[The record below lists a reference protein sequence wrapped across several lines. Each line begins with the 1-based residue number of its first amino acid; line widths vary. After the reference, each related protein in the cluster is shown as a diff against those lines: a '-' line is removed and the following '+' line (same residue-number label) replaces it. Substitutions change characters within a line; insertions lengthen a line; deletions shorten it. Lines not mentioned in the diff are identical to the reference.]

1 MPRIDPMK
9 LLVCLSVLLAP
20 NGGIRNAGE
29 VRRLANLMAK
39 FSKKLV
45 SKAIYIQILKCTET
59 ELLGQFMQTG
69 GWSLVHMW
77 LVDGIGSKNWP
88 LIQELMELLLCC
100 PVDVERLKINS
111 TPRLVK
117 SLSTDSANESVKVLA
132 SKLVEQWLYIVKA
145 PKQLSPM
152 VPINQSELPAIT
164 GLAGTADGKQTGA
177 EAAIGQAPT
186 VGAAV
191 VGKQGVADIAG
202 KEQQHYQR
210 NGYGSHAADSGEV
223 DGQTE
228 TANHDGMV
236 DGDKTTFQP
245 TGEAA
250 ATVVPAK
257 KTSLVLKITTKNGKQ
272 VVAKVIKSS
281 TSRKGQRDSADGR
294 AATDGEGAHP
304 DDGDEEEDDDD
315 DEEDQEEVVVNIE
328 SSKPSGEEATV
339 AAPVA
344 KKDDQLN
351 AAETKKV
358 DVVANGGTEGS
369 KERNSSS
376 SKDKDRHNHS
386 HHRDREREKDRK
398 GSSSSRSSSSK
409 TSSSSSS
416 SSSKHKSSSSSSSK
430 SSSSSSS
437 RSKDKD
443 RHGSSSSSSGSK
455 HKSSSS
461 SSSSKSG
468 SSSSKSSSSS
478 SDKHRDKDK
487 SSSGGSRDGKE
498 SKAQSASPKL
508 ARARSRD
515 DSVGCSNDSGSET
528 SSVTNTSA
536 NDSKVAKST
545 TIPSKKASISIEV
558 RNPENRVKT
567 VKTYNSQFRSHG
579 LIEEAPP
586 PPSRKGLKKPS
597 SASSPSTASPAATA
611 ASNNSSGSSSTVIGS
626 TATGTLKRSSPTS
639 SSGRDAV
646 LAGVTA
652 EKRAKEDPMERPG
665 SIKLI
670 PPKRQHALVESDMF
684 MDALSATLRKDV
696 KKRKRRTSGS
706 EGATAGTATAPSS
719 KPTGETTTTTS
730 TTTATTAA
738 AGSKPAG
745 SDASTTAKANAP
757 GSSPTRTEEHAAETT
772 APTPTTPTSPKVPTI
787 APMSFYRDTLA
798 EQEEETGT
806 EPTAGED
813 GEKKKDQAESD
824 STPTSNG
831 DGAEE
836 KKPSARKSDDT
847 PGDEDGGDHADDDDD
862 DDDEGPVL
870 KKSKRAKCELNE
882 DDDEEKGAEGE
893 EKKVKKEG
901 ETVADDK
908 TELMDVV
915 MSDVEKKIAL
925 EAESGV
931 KKEEGGTEKEE
942 EDGKKPPG
950 PGCGPDGPP
959 GVLVIH
965 RRKGPK
971 KQLRWRAAEELE
983 EVRYFELDVTERC
996 NVTKSFTDM
1005 KQMERVDERQK
1016 FMLSRKVGSEDIM
1029 VERTAWRPLLQVD
1042 NVPPSPDGSQSLERN
1057 VQRQRERGCL
1067 QALYFNKHMI
1077 PDSPA
1082 EPDPADTYQ
1091 TADPVHIPLED
1102 VTGNPDSVNDFTS
1115 MPWPDPRS
1123 TPPHESGA
1131 FSSPFFPSDLP
1142 PGAGF
1147 GAGGFPPPF
1156 APGAAATIGPGP
1168 WNLGVPVGAP
1178 GVGAG
1183 GPRAGV
1189 LPPGMFPLSQPPPGL
1204 VGQPAAGGSPNMLN
1218 LPLSMS
1224 PNVPP
1229 PGMFPGAN
1237 NFNAPPPELG
1247 VLAAGGVPDMGGRRG
1262 DGFRNGPP
1270 PHQQW
1275 TAGGNRPF
1283 GGGGNNNPNRGGGGG
1298 GFGNRGGGG
1307 NWNNRNQGNNNN
1319 NGNGN
1324 RNGDRSRIG
1333 DDGRGNF
1340 RGHWLQGGNRGHN
1353 NNRGGGGGRKW

>member
-1 MPRIDPMK
+1 MK

-152 VPINQSELPAIT
+152 VPINQSELPAIA
-164 GLAGTADGKQTGA
+164 GLAGTADGKLLGC
-177 EAAIGQAPT
+177 EAANNNASPIGAS
-186 VGAAV
+186 
-191 VGKQGVADIAG
+191 VGKQGGPALDTGMG
-202 KEQQHYQR
+202 KEHYQH
-210 NGYGSHAADSGEV
+210 NGYGPHTTSESAEEV
-223 DGQTE
+223 EQTE
-228 TANHDGMV
+228 AASKEDGI
-236 DGDKTTFQP
+236 DGVKKSFQ
-245 TGEAA
+245 TVGES
-250 ATVVPAK
+250 TVQPK

-272 VVAKVIKSS
+272 VVAKVIKS
-281 TSRKGQRDSADGR
+281 TSKKSQRDSADTR
-294 AATDGEGAHP
+294 TAEGEDEEA
-304 DDGDEEEDDDD
+304 DDDEEEDDDG
-315 DEEDQEEVVVNIE
+315 EDQEEVVVNIE
-328 SSKPSGEEATV
+328 SSKTSSDETV
-339 AAPVA
+339 AVVA
-344 KKDDQLN
+344 KDDQQDVT
-351 AAETKKV
+351 ESKKL
-358 DVVANGGTEGS
+358 DEQNG
-369 KERNSSS
+369 
-376 SKDKDRHNHS
+376 
-386 HHRDREREKDRK
+386 REE
-398 GSSSSRSSSSK
+398 RSSSS
-409 TSSSSSS
+409 
-416 SSSKHKSSSSSSSK
+416 
-430 SSSSSSS
+430 
-437 RSKDKD
+437 
-443 RHGSSSSSSGSK
+443 
-455 HKSSSS
+455 
-461 SSSSKSG
+461 
-468 SSSSKSSSSS
+468 
-478 SDKHRDKDK
+478 
-487 SSSGGSRDGKE
+487 GGGRDGKD
-498 SKAQSASPKL
+498 SKNQSASPKL
-508 ARARSRD
+508 TRPSSRD
-515 DSVGCSNDSGSET
+515 DSVGGSNDSGSET
-528 SSVTNTSA
+528 SSVTNTSV
-536 NDSKVAKST
+536 NDTKVGKSAT

-558 RNPENRVKT
+558 RNPENRPKT

-597 SASSPSTASPAATA
+597 SSSSPSTSSPSTAS
-611 ASNNSSGSSSTVIGS
+611 SNTSSTVIGS
-626 TATGTLKRSSPTS
+626 TAIGTVKRSSPIA
-639 SSGRDAV
+639 SGREAV
-646 LAGVTA
+646 VAGASA
-652 EKRAKEDPMERPG
+652 EKKAKEDPMERPG

-706 EGATAGTATAPSS
+706 ESTATVPNSKQGETTNSTATAG
-719 KPTGETTTTTS
+719 
-730 TTTATTAA
+730 
-738 AGSKPAG
+738 AGSKSSG
-745 SDASTTAKANAP
+745 SDASTTKANAP
-757 GSSPTRTEEHAAETT
+757 GSPTNPAVTTEEHAAEATI
-772 APTPTTPTSPKVPTI
+772 TPTTPTSPKVPTI

-798 EQEEETGT
+798 EQEEDNGT
-806 EPTAGED
+806 EATTVGED
-813 GEKKKDQAESD
+813 GEKKDHAEND
-824 STPTSNG
+824 SSAVG
-831 DGAEE
+831 VEE
-836 KKPSARKSDDT
+836 KKTSTTEKE
-847 PGDEDGGDHADDDDD
+847 DEPADDDDD
-862 DDDEGPVL
+862 EPIV
-870 KKSKRAKCELNE
+870 KKPKRTKCELNE
-882 DDDEEKGAEGE
+882 DEDEEKSVEGNTIE
-893 EKKVKKEG
+893 EKKVKKEPAEG
-901 ETVADDK
+901 ETTEDDK

-915 MSDVEKKIAL
+915 MNDVEKKIAE
-925 EAESGV
+925 EAEGV
-931 KKEEGGTEKEE
+931 KKEDGAEKEE
-942 EDGKKPPG
+942 KLSADGKKPPG

-1016 FMLSRKVGSEDIM
+1016 YMLSRKVASEDIM
-1029 VERTAWRPLLQVD
+1029 VERTAWRPLLLVD

-1057 VQRQRERGCL
+1057 VQQQRERGCL
-1067 QALYFNKHMI
+1067 QALYFNKLMI
-1077 PDSPA
+1077 PDSPT

-1115 MPWPDPRS
+1115 VPWPDPRS
-1123 TPPHESGA
+1123 TPPHESAA
-1131 FSSPFFPSDLP
+1131 FNSPFFPSDLP

-1147 GAGGFPPPF
+1147 GPGGFPPPF
-1156 APGAAATIGPGP
+1156 APGAAASIGPGP
-1168 WNLGVPVGAP
+1168 WNLGPPGGAP
-1178 GVGAG
+1178 GG
-1183 GPRAGV
+1183 GPRPGV
-1189 LPPGMFPLSQPPPGL
+1189 LPPGMFPLNQPPPGL
-1204 VGQPAAGGSPNMLN
+1204 GQPSGGNSVGSPNLLN

-1224 PNVPP
+1224 PNIPP

-1247 VLAAGGVPDMGGRRG
+1247 LIPGGVGGPDMGGRRG
-1262 DGFRNGPP
+1262 DFRNGPP
-1270 PHQQW
+1270 PHQQQW
-1275 TAGGNRPF
+1275 VTGGNRPF
-1283 GGGGNNNPNRGGGGG
+1283 VVGGGGSNPPRGGAGG
-1298 GFGNRGGGG
+1298 GFGNRGGGAG
-1307 NWNNRNQGNNNN
+1307 NWNNRNNGNN
-1319 NGNGN
+1319 NGN
-1324 RNGDRSRIG
+1324 RNGDRGRMG

-1353 NNRGGGGGRKW
+1353 NNNRGGGGGGGRKW

>member
-177 EAAIGQAPT
+177 EAVIGQAPT

-315 DEEDQEEVVVNIE
+315 DDEEDQEEVVVNIE

-351 AAETKKV
+351 AAETKK
-358 DVVANGGTEGS
+358 
-369 KERNSSS
+369 
-376 SKDKDRHNHS
+376 
-386 HHRDREREKDRK
+386 
-398 GSSSSRSSSSK
+398 
-409 TSSSSSS
+409 
-416 SSSKHKSSSSSSSK
+416 
-430 SSSSSSS
+430 
-437 RSKDKD
+437 
-443 RHGSSSSSSGSK
+443 
-455 HKSSSS
+455 
-461 SSSSKSG
+461 
-468 SSSSKSSSSS
+468 
-478 SDKHRDKDK
+478 
-487 SSSGGSRDGKE
+487 
-498 SKAQSASPKL
+498 AQSASPKL

-515 DSVGCSNDSGSET
+515 DSVGGSNDSGSET

-611 ASNNSSGSSSTVIGS
+611 ASNNASGSSSAVIGS

-719 KPTGETTTTTS
+719 KPTGETTTTT

-757 GSSPTRTEEHAAETT
+757 GSSPTRTEEHAAEAT

-806 EPTAGED
+806 ESTAGED

-870 KKSKRAKCELNE
+870 KKSKRVKCELNE

-915 MSDVEKKIAL
+915 MSDVEKKIAQ

-931 KKEEGGTEKEE
+931 KKEEGGTEKED

-1189 LPPGMFPLSQPPPGL
+1189 LPPGMFPVSQPPPGL

-1247 VLAAGGVPDMGGRRG
+1247 LLAAGGVPDMGGRRG

-1283 GGGGNNNPNRGGGGG
+1283 GGGGNNNPNRGGGGGG

>member
-1 MPRIDPMK
+1 QPRIDPMK

-358 DVVANGGTEGS
+358 DV
-369 KERNSSS
+369 
-376 SKDKDRHNHS
+376 
-386 HHRDREREKDRK
+386 
-398 GSSSSRSSSSK
+398 
-409 TSSSSSS
+409 
-416 SSSKHKSSSSSSSK
+416 
-430 SSSSSSS
+430 
-437 RSKDKD
+437 
-443 RHGSSSSSSGSK
+443 
-455 HKSSSS
+455 
-461 SSSSKSG
+461 
-468 SSSSKSSSSS
+468 
-478 SDKHRDKDK
+478 HRDKDK

-597 SASSPSTASPAATA
+597 SASSPS
-611 ASNNSSGSSSTVIGS
+611 STVIGS

-684 MDALSATLRKDV
+684 MDALSATLRKD
-696 KKRKRRTSGS
+696 
-706 EGATAGTATAPSS
+706 
-719 KPTGETTTTTS
+719 
-730 TTTATTAA
+730 
-738 AGSKPAG
+738 
-745 SDASTTAKANAP
+745 
-757 GSSPTRTEEHAAETT
+757 HAAETT

-813 GEKKKDQAESD
+813 
-824 STPTSNG
+824 
-831 DGAEE
+831 
-836 KKPSARKSDDT
+836 
-847 PGDEDGGDHADDDDD
+847 
-862 DDDEGPVL
+862 
-870 KKSKRAKCELNE
+870 
-882 DDDEEKGAEGE
+882 GE

>member
-1 MPRIDPMK
+1 MLSFGERRKVALLYQCVHSFDSAGAIMLSAFPPPRIDPMK

-132 SKLVEQWLYIVKA
+132 SKLVEQWLSIVKA
-145 PKQLSPM
+145 PKQVIPM
-152 VPINQSELPAIT
+152 IPINQSELPAIT
-164 GLAGTADGKQTGA
+164 TGLDAGKQMNAEMANNNASTIGAAGKHGA
-177 EAAIGQAPT
+177 EMVNGM
-186 VGAAV
+186 GN
-191 VGKQGVADIAG
+191 
-202 KEQQHYQR
+202 EQHYQH
-210 NGYGSHAADSGEV
+210 NGYGSHDTATGDSAEIE
-223 DGQTE
+223 DQTE
-228 TANHDGMV
+228 TSIV
-236 DGDKTTFQP
+236 DGGKQTFQGA
-245 TGEAA
+245 GEHQSTATTAA
-250 ATVVPAK
+250 VQPK

-272 VVAKVIKSS
+272 VVAKVIKSG
-281 TSRKGQRDSADGR
+281 RKSQRSGEH
-294 AATDGEGAHP
+294 AANEHETER
-304 DDGDEEEDDDD
+304 DDDEEEDE

-328 SSKPSGEEATV
+328 SSKVSDETTTV
-339 AAPVA
+339 AVVQKADQQEDVTDA
-344 KKDDQLN
+344 KKL
-351 AAETKKV
+351 
-358 DVVANGGTEGS
+358 DVQNGIEGS

-376 SKDKDRHNHS
+376 SKERDRH
-386 HHRDREREKDRK
+386 HH
-398 GSSSSRSSSSK
+398 
-409 TSSSSSS
+409 
-416 SSSKHKSSSSSSSK
+416 
-430 SSSSSSS
+430 
-437 RSKDKD
+437 
-443 RHGSSSSSSGSK
+443 
-455 HKSSSS
+455 
-461 SSSSKSG
+461 
-468 SSSSKSSSSS
+468 
-478 SDKHRDKDK
+478 
-487 SSSGGSRDGKE
+487 
-498 SKAQSASPKL
+498 
-508 ARARSRD
+508 SRD
-515 DSVGCSNDSGSET
+515 DSIGGGGGSNDSGSET
-528 SSVTNTSA
+528 SSIANTSA
-536 NDSKVAKST
+536 SNDSKVAKST
-545 TIPSKKASISIEV
+545 SATIPSKKASISIEV
-558 RNPENRVKT
+558 RNPENRPKT

-597 SASSPSTASPAATA
+597 SSTSSSSPSTASG
-611 ASNNSSGSSSTVIGS
+611 SSSSGSTSIGS
-626 TATGTLKRSSPTS
+626 TAIGTMKRSSPV

-646 LAGVTA
+646 MAGAPV
-652 EKRAKEDPMERPG
+652 EKKAREDPLERPG

-706 EGATAGTATAPSS
+706 ESTANAAV
-719 KPTGETTTTTS
+719 
-730 TTTATTAA
+730 TTAIT
-738 AGSKPAG
+738 GSKPGESTTPNGSKPSG
-745 SDASTTAKANAP
+745 SDAKANNNAP
-757 GSSPTRTEEHAAETT
+757 ASPTAATAEGDTSETVTPAT
-772 APTPTTPTSPKVPTI
+772 ATPTSPKVPAI

-798 EQEEETGT
+798 EQEEEENGT
-806 EPTAGED
+806 TDSTAAGED
-813 GEKKKDQAESD
+813 GEKKDQTEKES
-824 STPTSNG
+824 SNG
-831 DGAEE
+831 GSATERKNENEDEPAANDEE
-836 KKPSARKSDDT
+836 DEEPIVKKP
-847 PGDEDGGDHADDDDD
+847 
-862 DDDEGPVL
+862 
-870 KKSKRAKCELNE
+870 KRVKCELNN
-882 DDDEEKGAEGE
+882 DDEEEKDKDSVGE
-893 EKKVKKEG
+893 EKKEGVKKEVGEG
-901 ETVADDK
+901 ETPEDDK
-908 TELMDVV
+908 TELIDAV
-915 MSDVEKKIAL
+915 MSDVELKIAK
-925 EAESGV
+925 EAQGV
-931 KKEEGGTEKEE
+931 KKEDGTEKEE
-942 EDGKKPPG
+942 EALSADGKKPPG

-1016 FMLSRKVGSEDIM
+1016 FMLSRKIGSEDIM
-1029 VERTAWRPLLQVD
+1029 VERTAWRPLLLVD
-1042 NVPPSPDGSQSLERN
+1042 NVPPSPDGNQSLERN

-1077 PDSPA
+1077 PDSPV

-1115 MPWPDPRS
+1115 VPWPDPRS
-1123 TPPHESGA
+1123 TPPHESAA
-1131 FSSPFFPSDLP
+1131 FNSPFFPSDLP

-1168 WNLGVPVGAP
+1168 WNLGPP
-1178 GVGAG
+1178 GVAAAAG
-1183 GPRAGV
+1183 GPRQGV
-1189 LPPGMFPLSQPPPGL
+1189 LPPGMFPLNQPPPGL
-1204 VGQPAAGGSPNMLN
+1204 GQPAGGSPNMLN

-1229 PGMFPGAN
+1229 PGMFPGAT
-1237 NFNAPPPELG
+1237 NFNAPPPELA
-1247 VLAAGGVPDMGGRRG
+1247 LLAAAGGGGGPDMGGRRG
-1262 DGFRNGPP
+1262 VGPGGPDFRNGPP
-1270 PHQQW
+1270 PPHHQQW
-1275 TAGGNRPF
+1275 STGGGGAGNNRPF
-1283 GGGGNNNPNRGGGGG
+1283 GGNNPSRG

-1307 NWNNRNQGNNNN
+1307 NWNNNRNNGNNNN
-1319 NGNGN
+1319 NGN
-1324 RNGDRSRIG
+1324 RNGNDRSRMG

-1340 RGHWLQGGNRGHN
+1340 RGHWMQGGNRGHN
-1353 NNRGGGGGRKW
+1353 NNRGAGGRKW